1 MLRLFLSEKFIAVIC
16 KQIFILGKTVFQ
28 MKKYDAYLV
37 MNYFHMRG
45 NINPEMSH
53 LDFEN

>member
-1 MLRLFLSEKFIAVIC
+1 MLLLFLSGQFIAVIY
-16 KQIFILGKTVFQ
+16 KHIFILGKTFFQ

-37 MNYFHMRG
+37 MNFFQMRG

-53 LDFEN
+53 LNFEN

>member
-1 MLRLFLSEKFIAVIC
+1 MLRLFLSEKFIAVIY
-16 KQIFILGKTVFQ
+16 KQIFILGKTVFH